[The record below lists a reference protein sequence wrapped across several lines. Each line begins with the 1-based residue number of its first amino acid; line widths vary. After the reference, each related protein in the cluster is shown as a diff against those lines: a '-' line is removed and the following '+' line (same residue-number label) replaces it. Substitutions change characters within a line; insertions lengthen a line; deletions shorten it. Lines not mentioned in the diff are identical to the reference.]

1 MSWVPGPYM
10 CPTRCGFPARK
21 DLRALGALWID
32 DNQAF
37 ATANRAL
44 LGADQVLASHRPCQ
58 QTTRIVSP
66 MNLIESKSQNGS
78 EMVKNFAIIVQ
89 GDLRVRQ
96 GTVTV
101 NVFRYND
108 FRPKYQL
115 AGYLH

>member
-1 MSWVPGPYM
+1 MSWVPGPYI
-10 CPTRCGFPARK
+10 CARRAAVF
-21 DLRALGALWID
+21 LQGRTFALGALWID
-32 DNQAF
+32 DNQAV

-66 MNLIESKSQNGS
+66 MDLIESKSQNGS

-101 NVFRYND
+101 NVFRCND

>member
-1 MSWVPGPYM
+1 VPDAL
-10 CPTRCGFPARK
+10 RFPATK

-32 DNQAF
+32 DNQAA

-44 LGADQVLASHRPCQ
+44 FWCGPDFGEPHAMPHQDA
-58 QTTRIVSP
+58 TRFLSP
-66 MNLIESKSQNGS
+66 MILIKSKSQNGS
-78 EMVKNFAIIVQ
+78 EMVKNFAIVMQ

-101 NVFRYND
+101 NVFRCND